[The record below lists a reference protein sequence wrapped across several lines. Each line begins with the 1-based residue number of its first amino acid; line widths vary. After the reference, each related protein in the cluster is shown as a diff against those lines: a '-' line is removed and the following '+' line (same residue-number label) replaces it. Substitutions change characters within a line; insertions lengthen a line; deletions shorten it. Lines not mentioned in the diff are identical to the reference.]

1 MPLHGKQPSGLLTQQ
16 KMLRAA
22 VRLFLEK
29 GYEGT
34 TTAEIARAAGMTPSS
49 FFRAFPSKEGLLLEL
64 DKRMFSGQ
72 FSLAER
78 HSTAQDPAFMY
89 AVETA
94 IQLHIAELTE
104 PLRELY
110 VAAYTLPST
119 SAHLYRSTAKRL
131 EGIFRDYLPDAEPK
145 DFYEMEIASAGM
157 MRSFMAVPCDV
168 YFTIERKV
176 SRFLECA
183 LKLYNVPPERRR
195 EIIAGVLQLDLHA
208 MAAGI
213 IQKTVEQAEK
223 GFEALTE
230 Q

>member
-1 MPLHGKQPSGLLTQQ
+1 MPLRGKQASGLLTQQ

-22 VRLFLEK
+22 VKLFLEK

-49 FFRAFPSKEGLLLEL
+49 FFRAFPSKEALLLEL

-72 FSLAER
+72 FALAEQ
-78 HSTAQDPAFMY
+78 HSAAQDPVLLY

-110 VAAYTLPST
+110 VTAYTLPST
-119 SAHLYRSTAKRL
+119 SAYLYRSTAKRL
-131 EGIFRDYLPDAEPK
+131 EGIFGDDLPDAEAK
-145 DFYEMEIASAGM
+145 DFYEMEIASTGM

-168 YFTIERKV
+168 YFTVERKIA
-176 SRFLECA
+176 RFLECA

-195 EIIAGVLQLDLHA
+195 GSARPFCSSTCTPWRRASSERPSSRR
-208 MAAGI
+208 
-213 IQKTVEQAEK
+213 KR
-223 GFEALTE
+223 ALKP
-230 Q
+230 

>member
-1 MPLHGKQPSGLLTQQ
+1 MPPRGKQASGLLTQQ

-22 VRLFLEK
+22 VKLFLEK

-49 FFRAFPSKEGLLLEL
+49 FFRAFPSKEALLLEL

-72 FSLAER
+72 FALAEQ
-78 HSTAQDPAFMY
+78 HSAAQDPVLLY

-110 VAAYTLPST
+110 VTAYTLPST
-119 SAHLYRSTAKRL
+119 SAYLYRSTAKRL
-131 EGIFRDYLPDAEPK
+131 EGIFGDYLPDAEAK

-168 YFTIERKV
+168 YFTVERKIA
-176 SRFLECA
+176 RFLECA
-183 LKLYNVPPERRR
+183 LKLCNVPPERRR
-195 EIIAGVLQLDLHA
+195 GSARPFCSSTCTPWRRASSERPSSRPKRVSRP
-208 MAAGI
+208 
-213 IQKTVEQAEK
+213 
-223 GFEALTE
+223 
-230 Q
+230 

>member
-1 MPLHGKQPSGLLTQQ
+1 MPLRGKQASGLLTQQ

-22 VRLFLEK
+22 VKLFLEK

-49 FFRAFPSKEGLLLEL
+49 FFRAFPSKEALLLEL

-72 FSLAER
+72 FALAEQ
-78 HSTAQDPAFMY
+78 HSTAQDPVLLY

-110 VAAYTLPST
+110 VTAYTLPST
-119 SAHLYRSTAKRL
+119 SAYLYRSTAKRL
-131 EGIFRDYLPDAEPK
+131 EGIFGDYLPDAEAK
-145 DFYEMEIASAGM
+145 DFYEMEIASTGM

-168 YFTIERKV
+168 YFTVERKIA
-176 SRFLECA
+176 RFLECA

-195 EIIAGVLQLDLHA
+195 GSARPFCSSTCTPWRRASSERPSSRPKRASRP
-208 MAAGI
+208 
-213 IQKTVEQAEK
+213 
-223 GFEALTE
+223 
-230 Q
+230 

>member
-1 MPLHGKQPSGLLTQQ
+1 MPPRGKQASGLLTQQ

-22 VRLFLEK
+22 VKLFLEK

-49 FFRAFPSKEGLLLEL
+49 FFRAFPSKEALLLEL

-72 FSLAER
+72 FALAEQ
-78 HSTAQDPAFMY
+78 HSAAQDPVLLY

-110 VAAYTLPST
+110 VTAYTLPST
-119 SAHLYRSTAKRL
+119 SAYLYRSTAKRL
-131 EGIFRDYLPDAEPK
+131 EGIFGDYLPDAEAK

-168 YFTIERKV
+168 YFTVERKIA
-176 SRFLECA
+176 RFLECA

-195 EIIAGVLQLDLHA
+195 GSARPFCSSTCTPWRRASSERPSSRPKRDSRP
-208 MAAGI
+208 
-213 IQKTVEQAEK
+213 
-223 GFEALTE
+223 
-230 Q
+230 

>member
-1 MPLHGKQPSGLLTQQ
+1 MPPRGKQASGLLTQQ

-22 VRLFLEK
+22 VKLFLEK

-49 FFRAFPSKEGLLLEL
+49 FFRAFPSKEALLLEL

-72 FSLAER
+72 FALAEQ
-78 HSTAQDPAFMY
+78 HSTAQDPVLLY

-110 VAAYTLPST
+110 VTAYTLPST
-119 SAHLYRSTAKRL
+119 SAYLYRSTAKRL
-131 EGIFRDYLPDAEPK
+131 EGIFGDYLSDAEAK

-168 YFTIERKV
+168 YFTVERKIA
-176 SRFLECA
+176 RFLECA
-183 LKLYNVPPERRR
+183 LKLYNVPSERRR
-195 EIIAGVLQLDLHA
+195 GSARPFCSSTCTPWRRASSERPSSRPKRVSRP
-208 MAAGI
+208 
-213 IQKTVEQAEK
+213 
-223 GFEALTE
+223 
-230 Q
+230 